1 MFNKKTTYSIRKL
14 SLGVCSIVIGTLL
27 LSNPVSA
34 QTGKTTELPPSANQ
48 AVPAEDVEQPETVE
62 NTTQPTENREAA
74 NQPIANPI
82 NKVTPTP
89 PPLPPMPPM
98 GPPMGPPPLQ
108 LPTIVQYL
116 LENTEEK
123 VAPDEDLGNGIPEG
137 KDIPGYELVS
147 RFPRRSGGFLPDG
160 GHTANITLKFYYR
173 PKLVTEVPNEAPQV
187 TPEEA
192 KTTEFETIDG
202 VTLAEGV
209 LDKDTKP
216 ARTFETYEFVETR
229 ETLTGVKHIYK
240 KIVTEVP
247 NEAPIHQKEKPKVT
261 HYRYVNKENILV
273 EYPIPNEDSVVAM
286 DTLPSK
292 PIKGY
297 IYLESHPYSSISP
310 EDGYDESERV
320 LGITHLYIKIQVPN
334 EAPQVTPE
342 EAKTTEFE
350 TIDGVTL
357 AEGVL
362 DKDTK
367 PARTF
372 ETYEFVE
379 TRETLTGVKH
389 IYKKVVTEV
398 PNEAPQVT
406 PEEAKTTEFE
416 TIDGVTLAEGV
427 LDKETKPAR
436 TFETYEFVETRETL
450 TGIKHIYKKVV
461 SEVPNEAPQVT
472 PEEAKTTEFETIDG
486 VTLAEGVLDKETK
499 PARTFETY
507 EFVETRETLTGIK
520 HIYKKVV
527 TEVPEPHTPEKE
539 TPQKEKPE
547 TPKSNKL
554 PETGEYNLL
563 PISLGLTTLGIALIT
578 WRKRQEQ

>member
-48 AVPAEDVEQPETVE
+48 AVPAEDVEQPETTE
-62 NTTQPTENREAA
+62 NATKPEGNREAA
-74 NQPIANPI
+74 NQPVANPI

-160 GHTANITLKFYYR
+160 GHTDNITLKFYYR
-173 PKLVTEVPNEAPQV
+173 PKLVTEVPNEAPQI

-247 NEAPIHQKEKPKVT
+247 NEAPQITPEEAKTTEFETIDGVTLTEGVLDKDTKPARTFETYEFVETRETLTGIKHIYKKVVTEVPNEAPIHQKVKPKVT

-273 EYPIPNEDSVVAM
+273 EYPIPNEESVVAM

-297 IYLESHPYSSISP
+297 IYLQSHPYSSISP

-320 LGITHLYIKIQVPN
+320 IGITHLYIKIQVPN
-334 EAPQVTPE
+334 EAPQVNPE

-389 IYKKVVTEV
+389 IYKKVVM
-398 PNEAPQVT
+398 
-406 PEEAKTTEFE
+406 
-416 TIDGVTLAEGV
+416 
-427 LDKETKPAR
+427 
-436 TFETYEFVETRETL
+436 
-450 TGIKHIYKKVV
+450 
-461 SEVPNEAPQVT
+461 
-472 PEEAKTTEFETIDG
+472 
-486 VTLAEGVLDKETK
+486 
-499 PARTFETY
+499 
-507 EFVETRETLTGIK
+507 
-520 HIYKKVV
+520 
-527 TEVPEPHTPEKE
+527 EVPEPQTPEKE
-539 TPQKEKPE
+539 KPQKEKPE

-563 PISLGLTTLGIALIT
+563 PLSLGLTTLSITLIT